1 MKSYVFFKDSFS
13 RCEQIDLT
21 VKKNIAFYAVGF
33 LITTLQLHQVVF
45 QSFVTP
51 ARCDNLGRCTPQFIS
66 IVRDG
71 IYTMYLLY
79 IITTSFLLQIFI
91 CNICLYSTFL
101 FIFLM
106 TYFWKRVPFLHVVN
120 NESVTWKPFYVDWLR
135 RQNLKTLRVRK
146 CRDEMENRDA
156 HIVISYFCLYF
167 FLWNG
172 IFFGIPSPH
181 KRHDQYIFTHPQR
194 QIDVLRDKMGM
205 NAAPKACISFSFAF
219 ACAEAI
225 EGCGFDTEFSEL
237 IQTFSLSGSTL

>member
-51 ARCDNLGRCTPQFIS
+51 ARGDNLGRCTPQFIS

-71 IYTMYLLY
+71 IYIMYLLY

-106 TYFWKRVPFLHVVN
+106 TYF
-120 NESVTWKPFYVDWLR
+120 
-135 RQNLKTLRVRK
+135 
-146 CRDEMENRDA
+146 
-156 HIVISYFCLYF
+156 
-167 FLWNG
+167 
-172 IFFGIPSPH
+172 
-181 KRHDQYIFTHPQR
+181 
-194 QIDVLRDKMGM
+194 
-205 NAAPKACISFSFAF
+205 
-219 ACAEAI
+219 
-225 EGCGFDTEFSEL
+225 
-237 IQTFSLSGSTL
+237 

>member
-1 MKSYVFFKDSFS
+1 MLQFLTFSCRVVTKGHKANLQLKVSGLLNVYNVLVPAGVKMCQKGAKIRIKNQSQNLLKIWSFWTGFSFSDVIITTKFFWHGHCMKSYVFFKDSFS

-51 ARCDNLGRCTPQFIS
+51 ARCDNLGRCTSQFIS

-71 IYTMYLLY
+71 IYIMYLLY

-120 NESVTWKPFYVDWLR
+120 NESVT
-135 RQNLKTLRVRK
+135 
-146 CRDEMENRDA
+146 
-156 HIVISYFCLYF
+156 
-167 FLWNG
+167 
-172 IFFGIPSPH
+172 
-181 KRHDQYIFTHPQR
+181 
-194 QIDVLRDKMGM
+194 
-205 NAAPKACISFSFAF
+205 
-219 ACAEAI
+219 
-225 EGCGFDTEFSEL
+225 
-237 IQTFSLSGSTL
+237 